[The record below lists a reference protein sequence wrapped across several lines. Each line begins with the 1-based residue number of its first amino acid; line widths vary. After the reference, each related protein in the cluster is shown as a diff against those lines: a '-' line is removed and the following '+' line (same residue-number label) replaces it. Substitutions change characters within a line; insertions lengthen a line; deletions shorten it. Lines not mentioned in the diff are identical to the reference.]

1 MEQITRAT
9 FYVRHN
15 WQLAV
20 FVEISEAPPCLRLRQ
35 HDVVV
40 IHQFLLSTDVGVHKK
55 IIILKFTPD
64 TYSAI
69 HQLVNLHAS
78 HSNIQQPFLNTNNK
92 HQE

>member
-35 HDVVV
+35 HDGAGA
-40 IHQFLLSTDVGVHKK
+40 GVRGDSSVSIVHRCG
-55 IIILKFTPD
+55 
-64 TYSAI
+64 S
-69 HQLVNLHAS
+69 S
-78 HSNIQQPFLNTNNK
+78 
-92 HQE
+92 

>member
-1 MEQITRAT
+1 MSIRTG
-9 FYVRHN
+9 N
-15 WQLAV
+15 WQYLWKLVRLPLASDSDSMTEPELV
-20 FVEISEAPPCLRLRQ
+20 C
-35 HDVVV
+35 VVV

-78 HSNIQQPFLNTNNK
+78 HSNIQQPFLSTNNK